1 MMMDLKWIWQMKHT
15 VPSDIG
21 PEEKTVITRLI
32 KSFNWWTVRN
42 AYLRSSSRK
51 KSVKTWLFSSRSS
64 WLERQIKSSSLMERL
79 FWKWE
84 APGTRDRE
92 AILRWAIHKTCD
104 WPSQQE
110 LATFYFDV
118 IFHFFRLFANY
129 LVGVFK
135 QKLDMF
141 LFRYRQ
147 PSGDPGIGLV

>member
-1 MMMDLKWIWQMKHT
+1 MMMDLEWIWQMKHT

-92 AILRWAIHKTCD
+92 AILRWATHRTCD

-118 IFHFFRLFANY
+118 FFLIFPSICKLF
-129 LVGVFK
+129 GGRFK
-135 QKLDMF
+135 QKIALF
-141 LFRYRQ
+141 LFYRRQ
-147 PSGDPGIGLV
+147 VI